1 MLEPKKNEE
10 LIKDL
15 LKRTEGQDFDF
26 KLHVNDPQKLA
37 KTLTAFANTNGGT
50 LVIGVSDNKRLI
62 GVDVEEEKY
71 MVEKSINEF
80 CIPPVDV
87 EYQNFETE
95 SVKDSEAKKELNI
108 LIVRVKKSDKI
119 HFQKNNKGVLTLYK
133 RVFDRTL
140 PVKSN

>member
-15 LKRTEGQDFDF
+15 LKRTEGHDFDF
-26 KLHVNDPQKLA
+26 KLHISDPQKLA

-50 LVIGVSDNKRLI
+50 LVIGISDNKRLI

-71 MVEKSINEF
+71 MVEKSISDF
-80 CIPPVDV
+80 CIPPVEV

-95 SVKDSEAKKELNI
+95 SVKDSEATNELNI
-108 LIVRVKKSDKI
+108 LVVKVKKSDKI
-119 HFQKNNKGVLTLYK
+119 HFQKNNKGVLTLYR

-140 PVKSN
+140 PVKSI